1 MKVIE
6 KGERFGRL
14 VVIDEYR
21 EVKNGRSRRYLVCQ
35 CDCGNIAHIDKSHV
49 LRGYTR
55 SCGCLQNESRK
66 GLGSHFKKDLGESA
80 FNETYG
86 AYKKSARLRGYDFE
100 LTKEEFR
107 EIVTEPCIY
116 CGESLTQSKH
126 KKSGNGEFRYTG
138 IDRYDNSKGYIPSN
152 CVPCCK
158 RCNRIK
164 TTMSAEELADIVD
177 TLQKRKDIWL
187 NPQEVKENE
196 SI

>member
-1 MKVIE
+1 MKLTV
-6 KGERFGRL
+6 R
-14 VVIDEYR
+14 
-21 EVKNGRSRRYLVCQ
+21 
-35 CDCGNIAHIDKSHV
+35 
-49 LRGYTR
+49 T
-55 SCGCLQNESRK
+55 
-66 GLGSHFKKDLGESA
+66 
-80 FNETYG
+80 
-86 AYKKSARLRGYDFE
+86 KKSARLRGYDFE

-107 EIVTEPCIY
+107 EIVTKPCIY

-126 KKSGNGEFRYTG
+126 KNFGNGEFRYTG
-138 IDRYDNSKGYIPSN
+138 IDRYDNSKGYILSN

-164 TTMSAEELADIVD
+164 TTMSAQELADIVD